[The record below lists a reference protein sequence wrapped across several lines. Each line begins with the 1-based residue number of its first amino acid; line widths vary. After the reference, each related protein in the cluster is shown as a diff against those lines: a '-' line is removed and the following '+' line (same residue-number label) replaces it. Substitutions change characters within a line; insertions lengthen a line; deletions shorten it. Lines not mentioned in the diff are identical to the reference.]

1 MLKVVGKWMMVLLT
15 AGILLLSPMALGQV
29 GAADGDSDGSGGGQN
44 NPLTIESSTP
54 ANGATGVPNLEY
66 IKIVFN
72 KNVAYLTIRE
82 KNMQCVSLWSGS
94 QRIPAEIIIADDQVE
109 REKRNDVL
117 VKPKQSLK
125 AGTTYR
131 VEIAPELQ
139 SKSGVT
145 LGQRATVT
153 FTMAGGSQA
162 PTPVTPGKDQPSAP
176 DTQVSS
182 LPGSAA
188 PVPVDTANAGNEN
201 SETNQ
206 ESVVADQDT
215 TSSAGSNGNT
225 FLWIVLGVAAV
236 ALGVVAYRRLHRSK

>member
-1 MLKVVGKWMMVLLT
+1 MQTVTKWMVVLIAT
-15 AGILLLSPMALGQV
+15 GILLLSSLAGGQL
-29 GAADGDSDGSGGGQN
+29 GAADSNGDGSGGGQD
-44 NPLTIESSTP
+44 NPLTIESSIP
-54 ANGATGVPNLEY
+54 ANGATGVASLEH

-131 VEIAPELQ
+131 VEIAPEMQ
-139 SKSGVT
+139 SKSGVI
-145 LGQRATVT
+145 LGQKATIT

-188 PVPVDTANAGNEN
+188 PVPVDKAIAGNEN
-201 SETNQ
+201 GATAQ
-206 ESVVADQDT
+206 DSVVADQDT
-215 TSSAGSNGNT
+215 TNSAGSNSNT
-225 FLWIVLGVAAV
+225 FMWIVLGVAAV
-236 ALGVVAYRRLHRSK
+236 ALGVVAYRRMGR